1 MPHILRWG
9 KVNRKLDLNATIKD
23 QTAGIDLSYTV
34 SGRLEKTYEQRDL
47 ALLSRAVHK
56 IAFES
61 LVWQIFVGGAQNA
74 PDVFSDLFNPVR
86 DWARWG
92 QPYGNIRPVLRR
104 PNPVISTDWSV
115 EVWRFDQNIGVQLNL
130 FADLYSVS
138 LTSPKDTVMQDLK
151 RWVEQKSDDMWVIGK
166 QMTTLKKM

>member
-1 MPHILRWG
+1 M
-9 KVNRKLDLNATIKD
+9 NATIKD

-61 LVWQIFVGGAQNA
+61 LVWQTFVGGAQNA

-92 QPYGNIRPVLRR
+92 AALWKYKASFAAAKPR
-104 PNPVISTDWSV
+104 
-115 EVWRFDQNIGVQLNL
+115 NL
-130 FADLYSVS
+130 H
-138 LTSPKDTVMQDLK
+138 
-151 RWVEQKSDDMWVIGK
+151 
-166 QMTTLKKM
+166 